1 MFKRFITFIAASLI
15 AGSALAADMAPDV
28 LVKQVSQ
35 DVLSQVKKDKD
46 LQNGNRKKIYGL
58 VQSKVLPYFDF
69 NKMTSMAVASN
80 WASAT
85 PDQQKKLEAGFR
97 NLLVS
102 TYALSLAKYKDQTLD
117 YLPLSMQ
124 PSDSRVVV
132 KTVVH
137 QKGGEDIPVDYK
149 MRKGPDG
156 WKVYDVVIADASLVI
171 TYRGEFA
178 DVVRKSGIDG
188 LIKRLDE
195 KASGSAK

>member
-1 MFKRFITFIAASLI
+1 MFKRFITFVAAGLI

-35 DVLSQVKKDKD
+35 DVLTQVKKDKD
-46 LQNGNRKKIYGL
+46 LQNGNRKKTYDL

-69 NKMTSMAVASN
+69 DKMTSMAVAAN

-85 PDQQKKLEAGFR
+85 PDQQKKLTAGFR

-102 TYALSLAKYKDQTLD
+102 TYALSLAKYKDQTLE

-124 PSDSRVVV
+124 PGDSRVMV